1 MKGLRVVG
9 WVRGKK
15 KPPEQGNT
23 QVADARRKYD
33 KERREGTRARLA
45 LVKKYYTVFGK
56 QKSKNVK
63 KDAFPRVNSMIKR
76 KL

>member
-1 MKGLRVVG
+1 MNGLRVVEG
-9 WVRGKK
+9 NGVRGKK

-45 LVKKYYTVFGK
+45 LVKNTIPCLESRS
-56 QKSKNVK
+56 Q
-63 KDAFPRVNSMIKR
+63 RTLR
-76 KL
+76 KMHFRE